1 MALISE
7 TTTLYI
13 GSTPVSKA
21 YLGAQQ
27 VWPVITGGGGGG
39 TLTTPSFTSITV
51 ANDKVTHSFTLV
63 SGATT
68 YRIET
73 EKVG

>member
-7 TTTLYI
+7 TTALYL
-13 GSTPVSKA
+13 GSTPVTKA

-27 VWPVITGGGGGG
+27 VWPIVIGGGGG

>member
-1 MALISE
+1 MVLISE
-7 TTTLYI
+7 TTTLYL
-13 GSTPVSKA
+13 GSTPITKA

-27 VWPVITGGGGGG
+27 VWPIVTGGGGG

-51 ANDKVTHSFTLV
+51 DNDKVTHSFTLV

>member
-7 TTTLYI
+7 TTTLYL
-13 GSTPVSKA
+13 GSTPVTKA
-21 YLGAQQ
+21 YLGSQQ
-27 VWPVITGGGGGG
+27 VWPIDLGGGGGAPA
-39 TLTTPSFTSITV
+39 TPSFTSITV
-51 ANDKVTHSFTLV
+51 ANDKATHAFTAV
-63 SGATT
+63 SGATL

>member
-1 MALISE
+1 MPLISE
-7 TTTLYI
+7 TSTLYL
-13 GSTPVSKA
+13 GTTPVTKA

-27 VWPVITGGGGGG
+27 VWPIDIGGGGP
-39 TLTTPSFTSITV
+39 LTTPSFTSITV
-51 ANDKVTHSFTLV
+51 VDDKATHAFTLV
-63 SGATT
+63 SGATV